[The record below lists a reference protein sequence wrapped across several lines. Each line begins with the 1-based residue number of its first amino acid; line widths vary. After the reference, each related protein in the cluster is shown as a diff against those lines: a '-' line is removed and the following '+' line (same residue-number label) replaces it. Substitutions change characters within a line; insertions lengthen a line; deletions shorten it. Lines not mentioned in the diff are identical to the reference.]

1 MKIIRSRS
9 FKPYPLSWFE
19 FSSADGDIFVFLV
32 SGFLVQK
39 REKRRWIFR
48 KPTSLSQE
56 SPKEK
61 TENNVSVATA
71 EQRHALDVA
80 VATAEAAMAT
90 AQAAAVEVAR
100 LTRPSNHAREQQL
113 QFAAIVIQTAFR
125 GYLVIDLNLFV

>member
-1 MKIIRSRS
+1 M
-9 FKPYPLSWFE
+9 
-19 FSSADGDIFVFLV
+19 ADGDFGFWFL
-32 SGFLVQK
+32 GFVQK

-48 KPTSLSQE
+48 KPTNLSQE

-61 TENNVSVATA
+61 TENVSVAAA

-100 LTRPSNHAREQQL
+100 LTKPSNHAREQL

-125 GYLVIDLNLFV
+125 GYLVIDLTLFGKLMLGKRKWEVVLIVLCLFVFWG

>member
-61 TENNVSVATA
+61 TENNVA

-100 LTRPSNHAREQQL
+100 LTRPSNDAREQQL